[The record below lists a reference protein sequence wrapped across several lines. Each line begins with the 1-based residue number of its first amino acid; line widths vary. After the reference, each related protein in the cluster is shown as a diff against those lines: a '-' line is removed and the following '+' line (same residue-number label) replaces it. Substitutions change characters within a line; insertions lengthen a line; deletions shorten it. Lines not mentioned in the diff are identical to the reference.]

1 MSKDKRE
8 DDAKKIVKKETEPP
22 EHSPASGQKPK
33 KPEAGGAGGAGGARG
48 IPGLVRGYV
57 E

>member
-8 DDAKKIVKKETEPP
+8 DAVKKIVKEETEPP
-22 EHSPASGQKPK
+22 EHSSCAVAETT
-33 KPEAGGAGGAGGARG
+33 EAGARG
-48 IPGLVRGYV
+48 IQGLVRGYV